1 MFQGSIPALVTPF
14 RDGRIDEAAFTSFV
28 DWQIREGSSALVPCG
43 TTGESA
49 TMTIEEHN
57 HVVDICIKAAA
68 GRVPV
73 IAGCGSNDTVIAA
86 LHMKHAKEAGAAAA
100 LVVTPYY
107 NRPNQDG
114 LYRHFA
120 YLAEQSDLPII
131 IYNIPGR
138 AAVDMTVPTM
148 AEERKRLGLG
158 KRGSVRVD
166 YG

>member
-1 MFQGSIPALVTPF
+1 
-14 RDGRIDEAAFTSFV
+14 
-28 DWQIREGSSALVPCG
+28 
-43 TTGESA
+43 
-49 TMTIEEHN
+49 MTIEEHN

-138 AAVDMTVPTM
+138 APVAMTVSTLARLDAAYPTLHRSQD
-148 AEERKRLGLG
+148 AHGAIAHIHSHPHHSEP
-158 KRGSVRVD
+158 GSTPFL
-166 YG
+166 

>member
-1 MFQGSIPALVTPF
+1 MFQGSSPARVTPCG
-14 RDGRIDEAAFTSFV
+14 DGRFDEAAFTSFV

-86 LHMKHAKEAGAAAA
+86 LHMKHAKE
-100 LVVTPYY
+100 
-107 NRPNQDG
+107 D
-114 LYRHFA
+114 
-120 YLAEQSDLPII
+120 
-131 IYNIPGR
+131 
-138 AAVDMTVPTM
+138 
-148 AEERKRLGLG
+148 RKSTRLN
-158 KRGSVRVD
+158 SSH
-166 YG
+166 

>member
-1 MFQGSIPALVTPF
+1 MSI
-14 RDGRIDEAAFTSFV
+14 S
-28 DWQIREGSSALVPCG
+28 DWISDVCSSDL
-43 TTGESA
+43 TL
-49 TMTIEEHN
+49 TIEEHN

-120 YLAEQSDLPII
+120 YLAEQSDLPLI
-131 IYNIPGR
+131 IYNLPGR
-138 AAVDMTVPTM
+138 PAVDMTVATM
-148 AEERKRLGLG
+148 ARLAADYPTLHCVTDPPAPNPPVLYQRHHYGPHSFTFSG
-158 KRGSVRVD
+158 ITHIPRV
-166 YG
+166 YHTY